1 MLTDNQRA
9 QILVVLF
16 AFPLEE
22 PRAPCCRAGALGVM
36 LLPCGVPAGLSE
48 PTRCAW
54 AHSPLSP
61 ARGLAA
67 SLPSWAMSPC
77 ATLVPHFCHELL
89 GLCLCACC
97 LPLYLPAVTL
107 VLGAASPWTDQE
119 LPSVPSAAHGSHRP
133 HPTGL
138 GFRGQGLSH
147 SCPDMNQKDSAP
159 QRSHSLLVPAW
170 FLSFIVFWG
179 KSFKSS

>member
-1 MLTDNQRA
+1 MLTDNQCAR
-9 QILVVLF
+9 ILVVLF
-16 AFPLEE
+16 PLPMEE

-36 LLPCGVPAGLSE
+36 LLPCGVQAGLSE
-48 PTRCAW
+48 PTRCTW
-54 AHSPLSP
+54 ARSPLSP

-77 ATLVPHFCHELL
+77 ATLVLHFCHELL
-89 GLCLCACC
+89 GPSLC
-97 LPLYLPAVTL
+97 LPAVTL

-133 HPTGL
+133 HL
-138 GFRGQGLSH
+138 WGQGLSH
-147 SCPDMNQKDSAP
+147 PCPDTNQKDNAP